1 MNPVPPQSY
10 VDSEYIHKQTLPPTP
25 QNTCRVPF
33 LQLAKNIL
41 VKIEKDFSTKFW
53 GKSWH
58 FFWIALQTTK
68 YDDRSAWPR
77 LSLPRFHPDFYV
89 PKNSPTLPPCGQGWA
104 RSSGQ
109 LHVTS
114 PRENPWQIPSQ
125 WITTLQVNKE
135 TEFWELIPYA
145 GKPILSMDQ
154 YKKNNLRYFVI
165 KSSVSWHS
173 APWRHNLFLLTSFS
187 VQHVVANKQNLCVC
201 KIPKTIHFF
210 KHTWKIWNLFPGV
223 QEGIVIAFKNHLSQ
237 RLFNCRLSHTEEICF
252 INNI

>member
-1 MNPVPPQSY
+1 MQIGSGIIETWIQCHPRAMLIVSTFTNKPSPQ
-10 VDSEYIHKQTLPPTP
+10 LP

-77 LSLPRFHPDFYV
+77 LSLPRFHPDFHV

-125 WITTLQVNKE
+125 WITTLQVKKGNWILRTDSLCRE
-135 TEFWELIPYA
+135 TDSKY
-145 GKPILSMDQ
+145 GPI
-154 YKKNNLRYFVI
+154 
-165 KSSVSWHS
+165 
-173 APWRHNLFLLTSFS
+173 
-187 VQHVVANKQNLCVC
+187 
-201 KIPKTIHFF
+201 
-210 KHTWKIWNLFPGV
+210 
-223 QEGIVIAFKNHLSQ
+223 
-237 RLFNCRLSHTEEICF
+237 
-252 INNI
+252 